1 MSSEPSPPPRPS
13 IFLSYASADRP
24 AARTLRDALA
34 AAGLEVWLD
43 EEDLTGGDAWDAK
56 IRQQIRS
63 CTYFMPLISAATEAR
78 REGYFR
84 REWRLAVERNLD
96 MADDVTFLGPVAID
110 PTAQETA
117 RVPERFLAVHWIL
130 CPEGQPNDP
139 LRALAARLVTEFVQG
154 HPPPSQAA
162 SPTEDRKARRA
173 AERAAYVADHP
184 FPAFPGFPAPGHRM
198 RFVYDVV
205 VWAGKLLYVLWLRLP
220 RWAQVM
226 VTIILM
232 VRLISFVFGDG
243 NANSGGG
250 SGAPKSPRPPSAEV
264 KTP

>member
-1 MSSEPSPPPRPS
+1 MSSEPAPPRAS

-24 AARTLRDALA
+24 AARRIRDALA
-34 AAGLEVWLD
+34 GAGLEVWLD

-56 IRQQIRS
+56 IRLQIRN

-96 MADDVTFLGPVAID
+96 MADDVTFLLPVAID

-130 CPEGQPNDP
+130 CPEGQPNEA
-139 LRALAARLVTEFVQG
+139 LGELAARLVTEFAHG
-154 HPPPSQAA
+154 HPPPSQAV
-162 SPTEDRKARRA
+162 SPEVERQTRRTGGRTPA
-173 AERAAYVADHP
+173 PDHP
-184 FPAFPGFPAPGHRM
+184 FPAFPAFPAPGHRL

-220 RWAQVM
+220 RWAQIM
-226 VTIILM
+226 ITIMLM
-232 VRLISFVFGDG
+232 LRLMSFVFGEG
-243 NANSGGG
+243 NVTAGSGGQG
-250 SGAPKSPRPPSAEV
+250 PRAPRPPSNAV
-264 KTP
+264 PSP